1 MDKDYE
7 IVMGLEVHVEL
18 KTNTKIFCNCTT
30 EFGGEPNSH
39 CCPVCLGLPGSLPVL
54 NEKVVEYAV
63 KAGLATNSEIT
74 RLGRQDRKH
83 YFYPDLGKGYQTSQ
97 DGLPICQ
104 HGHLDIEVEGGKKTI
119 GITRIHIEED
129 AGKLVHK
136 DGVGTLID
144 NNRAGVPLIEI
155 LSEPDLRSK
164 EEVIAYLQ
172 KLRAILIYIDVSD
185 CKMNEG
191 SKRADVNLS
200 IRKKGADKFGI
211 RAEMKNLN
219 SFQSIMRAIDYESE
233 RQFKAIKAGETI
245 IQETR
250 RFDQNTGK
258 TSSMREKEDAH
269 DYRYLPDPDLMKI
282 RIDEDF
288 IEDLRNS
295 LPELPDARKDK
306 YMKEYGLSSYD
317 AEQLTSS
324 IELANYFEK
333 AAKTSK
339 DTKVL
344 ANLLISEV
352 FRLVSADEFQLP
364 FSPEYLSELV
374 NYIDSGR
381 VSISAGKKIIEKMFK
396 EEKSPDKII
405 KEYDLEQ
412 INDEEILSPIVDEA
426 IKGSKR
432 AVEEY
437 KAGKEKAL
445 QSIVGRVMSR
455 TKGKAN
461 PQLTIELIIKKI
473 KEVD

>member
-18 KTNTKIFCNCTT
+18 KTNTKIFCNCST

-54 NEKVVEYAV
+54 NGKVVEYAV
-63 KAGLATNSEIT
+63 KAGLATNCEIT

-83 YFYPDLGKGYQTSQ
+83 YFYPDLGKAYQISQ
-97 DGLPICQ
+97 DSLPICH

-136 DGVGTLID
+136 EGVGTLID
-144 NNRAGVPLIEI
+144 NNRSGMPLTEI
-155 LSEPDLRSK
+155 VSEPDLRSK

-172 KLRAILIYIDVSD
+172 KLRAILRYIDVSD

-191 SKRADVNLS
+191 SMRADVNLS
-200 IRKKGADKFGI
+200 IRKKGQKEFGV

-233 RQFKAIKAGETI
+233 RQFKAIKAGEKLV
-245 IQETR
+245 QETR

-258 TSSMREKEDAH
+258 TYSMREKEDAH

-282 RIDEDF
+282 RIEEEF
-288 IEDLRNS
+288 IEDLKNS
-295 LPELPDARKDK
+295 LPELPDARKEK
-306 YMKEYGLSSYD
+306 YMDEYALSSYD
-317 AEQLTSS
+317 AEQLISS
-324 IELANYFEK
+324 IELADYFER
-333 AAKTSK
+333 AAKLSN

-352 FRLVSADEFQLP
+352 FRLVSADNFDVP
-364 FSPEYLSELV
+364 FSPESLSELV
-374 NYIDSGR
+374 NFIDSGR
-381 VSISAGKKIIEKMFK
+381 VSISAGKKIVEKMFK
-396 EEKSPDKII
+396 EEKSPDDII

-412 INDEEILSPIVDEA
+412 INDEKILSPIVDEA
-426 IKGSKR
+426 IAASKK
-432 AVEEY
+432 AVEQY
-437 KAGKEKAL
+437 KGGKEKAL
-445 QSIVGRVMSR
+445 QSIVGKVMGK

-461 PQLTIELIIKKI
+461 PRLTIELLKKKI
-473 KEVD
+473 EE